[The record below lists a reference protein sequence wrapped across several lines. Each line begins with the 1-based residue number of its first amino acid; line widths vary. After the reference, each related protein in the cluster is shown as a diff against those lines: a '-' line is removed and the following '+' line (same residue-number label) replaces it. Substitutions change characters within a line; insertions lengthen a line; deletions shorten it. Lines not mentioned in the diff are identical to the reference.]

1 MRDLKITL
9 IQSELNW
16 EDIAA
21 NLSMFA
27 QKIETA
33 DLSTDLIVLP
43 EMFTT
48 GFSMHADKLAQQMD
62 GSAVRWLCRTAKQ
75 HQTAI
80 VGSMIIQEGGFYYNR
95 LLWADPDE
103 RLYIYDKK
111 HLFRFAG
118 EEKVYT
124 PGTQLITID
133 LDGWKIRPFIC
144 YDLRFPAWTRN
155 LGPCYDIALFIA
167 NWPERRSLHWRTLLQ
182 ARAIENQCY
191 VIGLNRVGKDGH
203 GIYYSGDSAVIDSTG
218 SVLFEK
224 KHTEGIHTI
233 TLTYPQLQQNR
244 QTFPAWMDADQDII
258 NLPE

>member
-9 IQSELNW
+9 IQSELGW
-16 EDIAA
+16 EDIDA
-21 NLSMFA
+21 NLAMFTR
-27 QKIETA
+27 KIETV
-33 DLSTDLIVLP
+33 DPTSDLIVLP

-48 GFSMHADKLAQQMD
+48 GFSMQADKLAQNMD
-62 GSAVRWLCRTAKQ
+62 GPAVRWLCQTAQQ

-80 VGSMIIQEGGFYYNR
+80 VGSMIIQEEGLYYNR
-95 LLWADPDE
+95 LLWAGPDE
-103 RLYIYDKK
+103 QLFVYDKK

-124 PGTQLITID
+124 PGSRLITIE

-155 LGPCYDIALFIA
+155 LGPAYDIALFIA
-167 NWPERRSLHWRTLLQ
+167 NWPERRSLHWRTLLR

-191 VIGLNRVGKDGH
+191 VIGLNRVGQDGH
-203 GIYYSGDSAVIDSTG
+203 GIDYSGDSAVIDSTG
-218 SVLFEK
+218 AILFEK
-224 KHTEGIHTI
+224 TNAAVIQTV
-233 TLTYPQLQQNR
+233 TLAYQQLQTSR
-244 QTFPAWMDADQDII
+244 QTFPAWMDADHDAI